1 MSDTIKEHIGKEFPF
16 EPTLEQSELMQ
27 KLSHFIHSDNKD
39 EVFILRGYAGTGK
52 TTMLGALT
60 RALKK
65 MKRKTILMAPTGRAA
80 KVMQQKTRKSAF
92 TIHKIIYAPSVDKN
106 GTTHFK
112 LKPNKGKGT
121 IYIVDE
127 ASMIHDKTI
136 ESSGFSGNH
145 VLEDLVTYLLKG
157 ENCKLILVG
166 DPAQLPPVGLDASPA
181 LDATYVRQTYF
192 LDVQEFEMNHVQR
205 QAQNSGILYNATS
218 LRMNIDEGTFGE
230 PNFEQERFD
239 DFIPYFDGNELEYA
253 IQQSYE
259 NQGVDQTVILCRS
272 NKRANLY
279 NQRIRTHF
287 FGRDTVLSKKDQLM
301 IVKNNYFWLKPE
313 SEAGFLAN
321 GDIVTVENVNNIH
334 EAYGFQFADV
344 KLQLIDYPDMDPI
357 EVKVLLDTLTTDGP
371 GFTYE
376 NYKLLFERIIAE
388 YDLRSFKKKVEKV
401 KVDPYYNALQV
412 KFAYAL
418 TGHKAQGGQWKEVF
432 VEQAAYTAEYMDLS
446 YYKWLYTA
454 FTRASE
460 KLHLIGFKDSYFD
473 NK

>member
-1 MSDTIKEHIGKEFPF
+1 MSNAITEHIEKEFPF
-16 EPTLEQSELMQ
+16 EPTVEQSELMQ
-27 KLSHFIHSDNKD
+27 KLSQFIHSDNKD

-65 MKRKTILMAPTGRAA
+65 MKRKTVLMAPTGRAA
-80 KVMQQKTRKSAF
+80 KVMQQKTRKNAF
-92 TIHKIIYAPSVDKN
+92 TIHKIIYAPSVDKK

-112 LKPNKGKGT
+112 LKANKGKGT

-127 ASMIHDKTI
+127 ASMIHDQSL

-145 VLEDLVTYLLKG
+145 VLEDLISYLLKG

-166 DPAQLPPVGLDASPA
+166 DPAQLPPVGLDSSPA

-192 LDVQEFEMNHVQR
+192 LDVQEFELSQVQR

-218 LRMNIDEGTFGE
+218 LRRAIDENNFGE
-230 PNFEQERFD
+230 PRFEQERFE
-239 DFIPYFDGNELEYA
+239 DFIPYFDGNDLEYA
-253 IQQSYE
+253 LQQSYE
-259 NQGVDQTVILCRS
+259 LQGVDQTVILCRS

-279 NQRIRTHF
+279 NQRIRSHF

-321 GDIVTVENVNNIH
+321 GDLVTVENVNNLH

-344 KLQLIDYPDMDPI
+344 KLQLVDYPDIEPI
-357 EVKVLLDTLTTDGP
+357 EVKVLLDTLNTDGP
-371 GFTYE
+371 GLTYE
-376 NYKLLFERIIAE
+376 NYKILFERIIAE
-388 YDLRSFKKKVEKV
+388 YDVRSFKKKVEKV
-401 KVDPYYNALQV
+401 KQDPYYNALQV

-432 VEQAAYTAEYMDLS
+432 VEQAVYTSDHMDLS

-460 KLHLIGFKDSYFD
+460 KLHLIGFKASYFD
-473 NK
+473 EI

>member
-1 MSDTIKEHIGKEFPF
+1 MSNAITEHIGREFPF
-16 EPTLEQSELMQ
+16 EPTLEQAELMQ
-27 KLSHFIHSDNKD
+27 KLSHFIQTDNKD

-60 RALKK
+60 RALTK

-80 KVMQQKTRKSAF
+80 KVMQQKTRKNAF
-92 TIHKIIYAPSVDKN
+92 TIHKIIYAPQVDKK

-112 LKPNKGKGT
+112 LKANKGKGT

-127 ASMIHDKTI
+127 ASMIHDQSL

-145 VLEDLVTYLLKG
+145 VLEDLVSYLLKG

-166 DPAQLPPVGLDASPA
+166 DPAQLPPVGLDSSPA

-192 LDVQEFEMNHVQR
+192 LDVQEFELNEVQR

-218 LRMNIDEGTFGE
+218 LRRAIDEKDFGE
-230 PNFEQERFD
+230 PSFEEERFD
-239 DFIPYFDGNELEYA
+239 DFIPYFDGSELEYA

-259 NQGVDQTVILCRS
+259 LQGVDQTVVLCRS
-272 NKRANLY
+272 NKRANMY

-321 GDIVTVENVNNIH
+321 GDLVTVEKVDNMH
-334 EAYGFQFADV
+334 EAFGFQFADV
-344 KLQLIDYPDMDPI
+344 KLQLVDYPDMDPI
-357 EVKVLLDTLTTDGP
+357 EVKVLLDTLATDGP
-371 GFTYE
+371 GMTYE

-388 YDLRSFKKKVEKV
+388 YDVRSFRKKVEKV
-401 KVDPYYNALQV
+401 KQDPYYNALQV

-432 VEQAAYTAEYMDLS
+432 VEQAAYTPEYMDLS

-460 KLHLIGFKDSYFD
+460 KLHLIGFKASFFD
-473 NK
+473 GK